1 MAYGAPFI
9 VALVYIFVGTREKG
23 HIYGPATVRSYF
35 RLRLKNL
42 SDFKISFGAGS
53 Q

>member
-9 VALVYIFVGTREKG
+9 VASVYVFVGTREKG
-23 HIYGPATVRSYF
+23 HIYGPATVRSCF

-42 SDFKISFGAGS
+42 SDFKISFGAGY